1 MIFAL
6 YLSIFVCAYCVQA
19 YIHTHPLNALTR
31 TSSRTTQLYSS
42 PPLDD
47 ITKERLDTVISK
59 NKVVLFMKGNKI
71 TPQW

>member
-6 YLSIFVCAYCVQA
+6 YLSIFLCAYCVQA
-19 YIHTHPLNALTR
+19 YMHIRPLNSLIR
-31 TSSRTTQLYSS
+31 SSSRSTQLYSS

>member
-6 YLSIFVCAYCVQA
+6 YLSIFLCAYCVQA
-19 YIHTHPLNALTR
+19 YIHTRPLNSLTR
-31 TSSRTTQLYSS
+31 SSSRSQLYSS
-42 PPLDD
+42 PPLDN